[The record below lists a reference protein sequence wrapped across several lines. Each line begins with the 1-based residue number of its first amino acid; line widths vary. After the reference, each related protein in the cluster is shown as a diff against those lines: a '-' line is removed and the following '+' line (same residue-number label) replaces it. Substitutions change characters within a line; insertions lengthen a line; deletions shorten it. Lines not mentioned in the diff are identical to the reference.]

1 MKTWKKM
8 QENKFGV
15 NYRAVFN
22 RIPAFVDSNKAA
34 ELLVE
39 TDEFKKASKFWFETL
54 YETNLFNF
62 FFFFID
68 HIKVHID
75 RALYA
80 AKLQTILAGKNLYLP
95 GTFDSKAL
103 YLKVEVPA
111 DATPEKK
118 TEILNIQDFAK
129 HRTEFSKFLYEL
141 NMSFFLLTFFFP
153 YCLFRFGK

>member
-1 MKTWKKM
+1 M
-8 QENKFGV
+8 QENRFGV
-15 NYRAVFN
+15 NFRAVFN
-22 RIPAFVDSNKAA
+22 RIPAFVDNNKAA
-34 ELLVE
+34 ELLAE
-39 TDEFKKASKFWFETL
+39 TDEFKKASKFWFEILACNEFIVIQFKTFI
-54 YETNLFNF
+54 LFL
-62 FFFFID
+62 D
-68 HIKVHID
+68 HIKVQID

-129 HRTEFSKFLYEL
+129 YRTEISEFLYEIY
-141 NMSFFLLTFFFP
+141 MIYFF
-153 YCLFRFGK
+153 